1 MATARKTATAKAT
14 AKAKTK
20 AQAKTTRAP
29 KKSGPKPCEFD
40 LAKVERLAG
49 LGLTQEKIALA
60 LGCSKRTVSNRL
72 SDNAEFAQAYMRG
85 RASREVIVADKLADR
100 CDEGDVSAIK
110 FYLQCVA
117 GWREKQDIT
126 VQAEVKQETTVS
138 LKDMSTEELQAA
150 LAKLMK

>member
-29 KKSGPKPCEFD
+29 KKNGPTPRKFD
-40 LAKVERLAG
+40 LAQVERLAG
-49 LGLTQEKIALA
+49 LGLSQETIALA
-60 LGCSKRTVSNRL
+60 LGCGERTIRARL
-72 SDNAEFAQAYMRG
+72 TDDADFAAAYRRG
-85 RASREVIVADKLADR
+85 RASREVLVADKLADR
-100 CDEGDVSAIK
+100 CNEGDVSAIK

-126 VQAEVKQETTVS
+126 VQAEVKHETTVS
-138 LKDMSTEELQAA
+138 LKDMSTEQLQAA

>member
-29 KKSGPKPCEFD
+29 KTPKDRTKRFD
-40 LAKVERLAG
+40 PVKVEHLAG
-49 LGLTQEKIALA
+49 LGLSQEKIALA
-60 LGCSKRTVSNRL
+60 LGCSERTVLNRL
-72 SDNAEFAQAYMRG
+72 SDDAEFAAAYTRG
-85 RASREVIVADKLADR
+85 RASREVLVADKLADR
-100 CDEGDVSAIK
+100 CNEGDVSAIK

>member
-29 KKSGPKPCEFD
+29 KKGGATRKTFD

-49 LGLTQEKIALA
+49 LGLSQEKIGLA
-60 LGCSKRTVSNRL
+60 LGCSVSTVENRL
-72 SDNAEFAQAYMRG
+72 ATCKDFKDAYTRG
-85 RASREVIVADKLADR
+85 RASREDIVADKLADR
-100 CDEGDVSAIK
+100 CDEGDVGAIK

>member
-29 KKSGPKPCEFD
+29 KKGGATRKTFD
-40 LAKVERLAG
+40 PAKVERLAG
-49 LGLTQEKIALA
+49 LGLSQEKIALA
-60 LGCSKRTVSNRL
+60 LGCSDKTIRNRL
-72 SDNAEFAQAYMRG
+72 ADDSEFSAAYTRG
-85 RASREVIVADKLADR
+85 RASREVLVADKLADR
-100 CDEGDVSAIK
+100 CDEGDVGAIK

>member
-29 KKSGPKPCEFD
+29 KKNGPAPRKFD

-49 LGLTQEKIALA
+49 LGLSQEKIALA
-60 LGCSKRTVSNRL
+60 LGCGERTIRARL
-72 SDNAEFAQAYMRG
+72 TDDADFAAAYMRG
-85 RASREVIVADKLADR
+85 RASREVLVADKLADR
-100 CDEGDVSAIK
+100 CNEGDVSAIK

-126 VQAEVKQETTVS
+126 VQAEVKQETIVS
-138 LKDMSTEELQAA
+138 LKDMSTEQLQAA

>member
-29 KKSGPKPCEFD
+29 KKNGPTPRQFD

-49 LGLTQEKIALA
+49 LGLSQEKIALA
-60 LGCSKRTVSNRL
+60 LGCSVSTVESRL
-72 SDNAEFAQAYMRG
+72 AKCADFKDAYTRG
-85 RASREVIVADKLADR
+85 RASREVLVADKLADR
-100 CDEGDVSAIK
+100 CNDGDVSAIK

-138 LKDMSTEELQAA
+138 LKDMSTEQLQAA

>member
-1 MATARKTATAKAT
+1 M
-14 AKAKTK
+14 
-20 AQAKTTRAP
+20 
-29 KKSGPKPCEFD
+29 
-40 LAKVERLAG
+40 AKVERLAG

-60 LGCSKRTVSNRL
+60 LGCSERTILNRL
-72 SDNAEFAQAYMRG
+72 SDNAEFAQAYTRG
-85 RASREVIVADKLADR
+85 RASREVLVADKLADR
-100 CDEGDVSAIK
+100 CNDGDVSAIK